1 MAYARQKSP
10 RRGRRNRLLV
20 RGSRSRNSSKLRIT
34 YDYSDDLNASYRI
47 SSHRGNH
54 RIRRYISPPSI
65 PSSKGG
71 KPRADRWHPRWP
83 LVKLL
88 ENSDRADGT
97 ATERRQG
104 MEKGDMPL
112 SLSLCEHPWKT
123 VSVCE
128 LRFGHISR
136 SSLDLLRLNSL
147 QLAHTASY
155 SSLWPVASTLST
167 SPSYELALEETRGP
181 PHMSAS
187 QPKPLNC
194 FHHKS
199 RYSWR
204 IYIHRDNL
212 PPEPRHER
220 CSWNTRV
227 APTINPPPPLLW

>member
-10 RRGRRNRLLV
+10 RRGRRNRLLA

-112 SLSLCEHPWKT
+112 SLSL
-123 VSVCE
+123 
-128 LRFGHISR
+128 
-136 SSLDLLRLNSL
+136 
-147 QLAHTASY
+147 
-155 SSLWPVASTLST
+155 SLWT
-167 SPSYELALEETRGP
+167 SMENGISMRATIRPHLAL
-181 PHMSAS
+181 
-187 QPKPLNC
+187 
-194 FHHKS
+194 
-199 RYSWR
+199 
-204 IYIHRDNL
+204 I
-212 PPEPRHER
+212 PRLI
-220 CSWNTRV
+220 
-227 APTINPPPPLLW
+227 AA

>member
-1 MAYARQKSP
+1 MAFGEITWKFWP
-10 RRGRRNRLLV
+10 RRW
-20 RGSRSRNSSKLRIT
+20 NSHGKKT
-34 YDYSDDLNASYRI
+34 GD
-47 SSHRGNH
+47 GK
-54 RIRRYISPPSI
+54 RRYAS
-65 PSSKGG
+65 
-71 KPRADRWHPRWP
+71 
-83 LVKLL
+83 
-88 ENSDRADGT
+88 
-97 ATERRQG
+97 
-104 MEKGDMPL
+104 L
-112 SLSLCEHPWKT
+112 SLSLPLCEHPWKT

-167 SPSYELALEETRGP
+167 SPSYELAFEETRGP